1 VGKQG
6 GFARRGVMAGIA
18 ASGIIGT
25 GIAACVPLDTSPLG
39 RLSAKLRI
47 IEAAGGG
54 TLGVSL
60 RDIGG
65 GRALEYRADQLF
77 GLCSSFKLSLAAL
90 VLSLDQSGEVDAGE
104 RLRWTAGDLM
114 SASPFTSSRLDDGAS
129 LLELAEATQKYG
141 DNAAA
146 NILLRRLGGPQALT
160 RFWREIG
167 DQTSRLDRTEP
178 SLNNVPVG
186 EMRDTTSPQAMALTL
201 ERLLFGDVLSPD
213 RRALLQSW
221 MVETRS
227 GARRVRAG
235 LPDGWTAGDKTGTS
249 IWPGMGSLY
258 VDIGFATSPG
268 GAHYIFA
275 AYYRAR
281 TTHDGVDPASEDV
294 LRQVGQVLVQ
304 FAAS

>member
-1 VGKQG
+1 MGKQD
-6 GFARRGVMAGIA
+6 GFARREVMAGIA
-18 ASGIIGT
+18 AAGIAGT
-25 GIAACVPLDTSPLG
+25 SIAACVPLDTSPLG

-47 IEAAGGG
+47 IEAAAGG

-65 GRALEYRADQLF
+65 RALEYKADQLF
-77 GLCSSFKLSLAAL
+77 GHCSSFKLSLAAL
-90 VLSLDQSGEVDAGE
+90 VLSLDQSGEDDGGE
-104 RLRWTAGDLM
+104 RLRWTAWDLM
-114 SASPFTSSRLDDGAS
+114 SASPFITKRLEEGAS
-129 LLELAEATQKYG
+129 LLELAEATQKFG

-146 NILLRRLGGPQALT
+146 NILLRRLGGPEVLT
-160 RFWREIG
+160 RFWRSLG

-178 SLNNVPVG
+178 SLNNVPLG
-186 EMRDTTSPQAMALTL
+186 EIRDTTSPQAMALTL
-201 ERLLFGDVLSPD
+201 ERLLFGDVLSAD
-213 RRALLQSW
+213 RRALLRSW

-235 LPDGWTAGDKTGTS
+235 LPEGWSAGDKTGTS

-268 GAHYIFA
+268 GAHYTFA

-294 LRQVGQVLVQ
+294 LRQVGQVLAQ

>member
-1 VGKQG
+1 MGMQG
-6 GFARRGVMAGIA
+6 GFARRGVIVGIA
-18 ASGIIGT
+18 ATGIAAT
-25 GIAACVPLDTSPLG
+25 SIAACVPLDTSQLG
-39 RLSAKLRI
+39 RLLAKLRI

-54 TLGVSL
+54 TLGLSI
-60 RDIGG
+60 RNIGS
-65 GRALEYRADQLF
+65 GRTLDYKADQLF
-77 GLCSSFKLSLAAL
+77 GHCSSFKLSLAAL
-90 VLSLDQSGEVDAGE
+90 LLSLDQSGEVDAGE
-104 RLRWTAGDLM
+104 RLRWTAGDLI
-114 SASPFTSSRLDDGAS
+114 SASPFASSRLGEGAS
-129 LLELAEATQKYG
+129 LLELAEATQKYS

-146 NILLRRLGGPQALT
+146 NILLGRLGGPQVLT

-201 ERLLFGDVLSPD
+201 EKLLFGDVLSPD
-213 RRALLQSW
+213 RRVLLQSW
-221 MVETRS
+221 MVESRS

-235 LPDGWTAGDKTGTS
+235 LPDGWSAGDRTGTS

-268 GAHYIFA
+268 GAQYTFA

-281 TTHDGVDPASEDV
+281 TTHDGVDPASEDI
-294 LRQVGQVLVQ
+294 LRQVGEVLAQ
-304 FAAS
+304 FAAN

>member
-1 VGKQG
+1 MGTRAT
-6 GFARRGVMAGIA
+6 FARREVIA
-18 ASGIIGT
+18 AIAAT
-25 GIAACVPLDTSPLG
+25 GFAACVPLDISPLG

-77 GLCSSFKLSLAAL
+77 GHCSSFKLSLAAL

-114 SASPFTSSRLDDGAS
+114 TVSPFTIERLEAGATM
-129 LLELAEATQKYG
+129 LELAEAAQKYS

-146 NILLRRLGGPQALT
+146 NILLRRLGGPARLT

-201 ERLLFGDVLSPD
+201 EKLLFSDVLSPD

-221 MVETRS
+221 MAETRS
-227 GARRVRAG
+227 GAKRVRAG
-235 LPDGWTAGDKTGTS
+235 LPDGWSAGDKTGTS

-268 GAHYIFA
+268 GAHYTFA

-281 TTHDGVDPASEDV
+281 TTHDGIDPASEDI
-294 LRQVGQVLVQ
+294 LRQVGQVLAQ
-304 FAAS
+304 FAASQPG